1 MTLSRRRF
9 LAAGATGAAA
19 ALAHRAADPPA
30 GLPRPNIAWA
40 AGCDTPMPA
49 PSPEAHLLNRA
60 TYGPTA
66 AAIAEIRRLGIPAW
80 LDQQLS
86 PAGIDDAACELALED
101 LWSIK
106 WDVARIKQENYQTGR
121 PIANELVA
129 NSLYRAVASRRQL
142 AEMMAEFWSNHF
154 NVYHPEEFTGR
165 AKTFDEREV
174 IRPHVLGKFRDLVH
188 GVAASSTMMRY
199 LNTARNT
206 KDGPNENFARELM
219 ELHVLGVDGGYTEQD
234 IKQVARCFTGWNVN
248 NTTWT
253 IDFRSADHAPGDKT
267 VLGQR
272 IASGGVDEGHAVID
286 ILVDHPSCAR
296 HLAGRLCQRFIADS
310 PPAAVV
316 DKVAA
321 AFGKDGDIPAMLRA
335 LFLSSEFAASAALT
349 DAAGRSVPAKVRRPM
364 EHWAAILRALE
375 VEAYALLQDLPKDA
389 YEEQGAVYG
398 DRAEGYLQAMDHL
411 PFRWHAPDGYPDK
424 GPWWS
429 GMHVML
435 SKWNFALA
443 LTEGRIP
450 GMTVDLWAQMQAAGI
465 KRDAGAVVDYWAGRL
480 LTRALL
486 AADRQNLVAF
496 LIRGASGGLSESVLR
511 ARLPVLVA
519 LLCDSPNFHWR

>member
-9 LAAGATGAAA
+9 LAAGATGAAVT
-19 ALAHRAADPPA
+19 LTGRPVDPPVA
-30 GLPRPNIAWA
+30 LPRPSIAWA
-40 AGCDTPMPA
+40 AGCASPMPV
-49 PSPEAHLLNRA
+49 PSAEAHLLNRA
-60 TYGPTA
+60 TYGPTRA
-66 AAIAEIRRLGIPAW
+66 SLAEVKRLGIPAW

-86 PAGIDDAACELALED
+86 PTGIDDTACELALED
-101 LWSIK
+101 LWSLK
-106 WDVARIKQENYQTGR
+106 WDVARIKAENYQTGR

-165 AKTFDEREV
+165 AKTVDEREA
-174 IRPHVLGKFRDLVH
+174 IRPHVLGRFRDLVH
-188 GVAASSTMMRY
+188 AVASSATMMRY

-234 IKQVARCFTGWNVN
+234 IKQVARCFTGWNFN
-248 NTTWT
+248 GTTWA
-253 IDFRSADHAPGDKT
+253 FEFKPGDHAPGDKT
-267 VLGQR
+267 VLSQR
-272 IASGGVDEGHAVID
+272 IAGGGAEEGHAVID
-286 ILVDHPSCAR
+286 LLVDHPSCAR
-296 HLAGRLCQRFIADS
+296 HLATKLCQRFISDA
-310 PPAAVV
+310 PPASAVA
-316 DKVAA
+316 KVAA
-321 AFGKDGDIPAMLRA
+321 AFGKDGDIPSMLRA
-335 LFLSSEFAASAALT
+335 LFLSSEFAAAAAIT
-349 DAAGRSVPAKVRRPM
+349 DGEGNPAPAKVRRPM
-364 EHWAAILRALE
+364 EHWTAVLRALE
-375 VEAYALLQDLPKDA
+375 VEAYALLQDLPRDA
-389 YEEQGAVYG
+389 YEEQGADYG

-435 SKWNFALA
+435 SRWNFALA

-450 GMTVDLWAQMQAAGI
+450 GMTVDLWGQMQADGV
-465 KRDAGAVVDYWAGRL
+465 KRDAGSVVDYWSGRL
-480 LTRALL
+480 LSRSL
-486 AADRQNLVAF
+486 AAVDRQNLVSF
-496 LIRGASGGLSESVLR
+496 LIRGATGGLSESLLR